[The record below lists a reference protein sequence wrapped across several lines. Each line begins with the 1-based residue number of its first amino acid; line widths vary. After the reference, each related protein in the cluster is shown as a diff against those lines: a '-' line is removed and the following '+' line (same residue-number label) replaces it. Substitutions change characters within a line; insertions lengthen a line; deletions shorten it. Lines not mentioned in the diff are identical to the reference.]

1 MFTRPAGPNRTA
13 ILFLLLA
20 VSVVA
25 SVDRMAMSV
34 MVEPIKAEFSFSDG
48 EIGFLLGPAFVV
60 LYALFGILFGLWSD
74 RGNRR
79 NIIAAAISL
88 WSVLTIA
95 CGAAIGF
102 FTLALTR
109 MGVAVGEAGA
119 NPPAYSMISDL
130 YDEHERTTAI
140 GIFSTSSNIGIL
152 VGFAA
157 AGLLSEALG
166 WRFTFFILGAPGLLL
181 GLIIYFFVKEPP
193 RKVSLLETGDHVAP
207 PFLTTFEHMWAQRTV
222 RHLLAGGALT
232 AFVGLG
238 FSNWLPAFFERS
250 FPEMDRGTINVG
262 LGLVIGVVGGAGTF
276 LGGYL
281 SDRVAKRDIR
291 WRLWIACIAIFLGWP
306 IGLGSLFAGEY
317 GVVLSLMAL
326 PAFVALF
333 HVATLF
339 ALMQQLV
346 EPRMRA
352 VATAILMLFT
362 NLLGGGLGPYYVGI
376 VSDLLTDKYGEQALA
391 WALTSLVFFAFWAA
405 VHFFLAS
412 RHLLEDA
419 AKSARSAEPGA

>member
-1 MFTRPAGPNRTA
+1 MSTRSASPNRRVT
-13 ILFLLLA
+13 LFLLLA
-20 VSVVA
+20 VAVVA

-34 MVEPIKAEFSFSDG
+34 MVEPIKAEFALSDA

-60 LYALFGILFGLWSD
+60 LYALFGILFGMWSD

-79 NIIAAAISL
+79 NIISAAISL
-88 WSVLTIA
+88 WSLLTIA

-102 FTLALTR
+102 FTLAMTR
-109 MGVAVGEAGA
+109 MGVAIGEAGA

-166 WRFTFFILGAPGLLL
+166 WRNTFFILGAPGLLL
-181 GLIIYFFVKEPP
+181 GLVIYFFVKEPP
-193 RKVSLLETGDHVAP
+193 RKASPLQTEDQAAP
-207 PFLTTFEHMWAQRTV
+207 PFLTTFEHMWGQRTV
-222 RHLLAGGALT
+222 RHLVVAGALA

-281 SDRVAKRDIR
+281 SDKVAKRDIR
-291 WRLWIACIAIFLGWP
+291 WRLWITCIAIFLGWP
-306 IGLGSLFAGEY
+306 IGLGSLFAGDFV
-317 GVVLSLMAL
+317 VVLGLMAL

-346 EPRMRA
+346 APRMRA
-352 VATAILMLFT
+352 VATAILMLCT
-362 NLLGGGLGPYYVGI
+362 NLLGGGLGPYYVG
-376 VSDLLTDKYGEQALA
+376 VLSDLLADRFGDEALA

-405 VHFFLAS
+405 LHLYLAS
-412 RHLLEDA
+412 RHLLKDV
-419 AKSARSAEPGA
+419 AKQVQPVGSGA